1 MRPGTAKSRDRQVT
15 RYWCDTM
22 RTMSSNLFPSTEQLP
37 ELVPGPDSLTW
48 RILGDARGLS
58 SAGFALLL
66 QVAHPTVGAG
76 VTEHSQFKSDPWGRL
91 WRTLDYV
98 ALSVYAG
105 PQRAGATGRTIHNM
119 HRRIKG
125 VKPSGERYH
134 ALEPE
139 AYAWVHATLAIAG
152 VEGSRRFVKP
162 LRHDQKQAFWREWR
176 PLGRTLGIRDR
187 DLPQTWDALSEYYEQ
202 MVQERLQRTTAF
214 DDVLATLGGPVP
226 APPRVPAA
234 AWRAIAPLAL
244 RGTRQA
250 AVWMLPGS
258 LRARFGIA
266 WTRAEELE
274 MQVLSRASRAAT
286 PLMPRQVRR
295 SGESYLRLRGEALT
309 PYDQPWQPLREPAAA

>member
-1 MRPGTAKSRDRQVT
+1 
-15 RYWCDTM
+15 
-22 RTMSSNLFPSTEQLP
+22 MSAIFPAAEELP
-37 ELVPGPDSLTW
+37 ELVPGPNSLTW

-76 VTEHSQFKSDPWGRL
+76 VTEHSDFKADPWGRL

-105 PQRAGATGRTIHNM
+105 PQRAGATGRTIHDM
-119 HRRIKG
+119 HQRIKG
-125 VKPSGERYH
+125 TKPDGQRYH

-152 VEGSRRFVKP
+152 VEGTRRFVKP
-162 LRHDQKQAFWREWR
+162 LRPDQKQAFWREWR

-187 DLPQTWDALSEYYEQ
+187 DLPTTWPGVIAYYER
-202 MVQERLQRTTAF
+202 MVAERLERTTAF

-226 APPRVPAA
+226 APPFIAPV
-234 AWRAIAPLAL
+234 AWRLIQPLAL

-250 AVWMLPGS
+250 GVWMLPPA
-258 LRARFGIA
+258 LRERFGVS
-266 WTRAEELE
+266 WTPAEELE
-274 MQVLSRASRAAT
+274 MQLLSRASRAAT
-286 PLMPRQVRR
+286 PVMPRQIRR
-295 SGESYLRLRGEALT
+295 SGEGYLKLRGDALT
-309 PYDQPWQPLREPAAA
+309 PFDATAPADAPDDARAA